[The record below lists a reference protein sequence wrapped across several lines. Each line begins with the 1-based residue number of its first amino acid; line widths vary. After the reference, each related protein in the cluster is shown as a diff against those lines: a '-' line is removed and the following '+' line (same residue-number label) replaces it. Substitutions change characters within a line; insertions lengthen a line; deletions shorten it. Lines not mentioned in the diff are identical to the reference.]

1 MRFEEMSKKTVES
14 EIYSYII
21 YIALFF
27 RFILNSEGKIFV
39 WHNLRTCSRYVP
51 PFNFIIPLIY
61 FGTLNS
67 LYFGRL
73 VCVLRAHYTHLSFG
87 WPIFIYFFWFPF
99 IFAQQKSQ
107 NLCFKMS
114 EKEREKKTKKI
125 YTEKSGRKNHAKRRR
140 QKKTTHEKYKKLS

>member
-21 YIALFF
+21 YIALFL

-67 LYFGRL
+67 LYFGL
-73 VCVLRAHYTHLSFG
+73 LACVLRAHYTHLSFG
-87 WPIFIYFFWFPF
+87 WPIFFFLYIFVGFLSILLNKNLRIY
-99 IFAQQKSQ
+99 ISRRVK
-107 NLCFKMS
+107 K
-114 EKEREKKTKKI
+114 KERK
-125 YTEKSGRKNHAKRRR
+125 KRRKSTR
-140 QKKTTHEKYKKLS
+140 KKVDEKITQKEEDPK